1 MIEIGLIGKKIGMTR
16 EFYKS
21 GQSVPVTVIKFDTGR
36 VIHLLSKEKNGY
48 NAVQIGFG
56 KIKNSKLSKQMKG
69 YFAKKNT
76 EPKKILKEFR
86 VKSLENFKEGNE
98 IGIEIFKDTKFVDIK
113 SKTIGKG
120 FAGAMK
126 RHNFAGLRA
135 SHGVSISHR
144 AHGSTGQNQDPGK
157 VFKNKKMAGH
167 MGDKIRT
174 MQNIEIIKSDPDNN
188 LLYLKGSIPGSKN
201 TQVVV
206 KESVKN
212 VRKLTMTEK
221 IEKKAESVENKAVEK
236 LNEQFTAMGADG
248 FVDMIQSRTQR
259 QLDWIKVNGSGW
271 GFLVGMIAG
280 GLTLFF

>member
-16 EFYKS
+16 EFYKT
-21 GQSVPVTVIKFDTGR
+21 GQSVPVTVIKFDKGR

-76 EPKKILKEFR
+76 EPKKVLKEFR

-98 IGIEIFKDTKFVDIK
+98 VGIEIFKDTKFVDIK

-174 MQNIEIIKSDPDNN
+174 MQNIEIIKTDPNNN

-212 VRKLTMTEK
+212 IRKLTMAEK
-221 IEKKAESVENKAVEK
+221 IEKIEK
-236 LNEQFTAMGADG
+236 LKKIPE
-248 FVDMIQSRTQR
+248 
-259 QLDWIKVNGSGW
+259 KKKK
-271 GFLVGMIAG
+271 
-280 GLTLFF
+280 